1 MDSRMLPCLEVHG
14 PWVVIT
20 RVISSPIGLIT
31 IVTILITPLPMTPP
45 SGVHKAETGT
55 DGTEPK
61 P

>member
-45 SGVHKAETGT
+45 SGVHKAET
-55 DGTEPK
+55 
-61 P
+61 